1 MKTFFQA
8 LIPALWLVWLAFWVL
23 AARKAKEKARQEGT
37 GSRLLHAA
45 PLIAAGALLA
55 SPHMLGTRMEGRF
68 HAHTFG
74 WFLVGLGLVV
84 LGLGSYGLLLW
95 LFGVAELRHLLAP
108 RRRTPGR

>member
-23 AARKAKEKARQEGT
+23 AARKAKENARQEGT

-74 WFLVGLGLVV
+74 WFLVGLGPVV
-84 LGLGSYGLLLW
+84 LGLA
-95 LFGVAELRHLLAP
+95 FP
-108 RRRTPGR
+108 RRRACGSAATGAGG